1 MLRTFPAVSKMRPE
15 SGHIFWR
22 GSASC
27 LQHSRH
33 ATGNY
38 YSVSVIT
45 ASNRK
50 FNTIFL
56 LLLQAKRN
64 YYSVS
69 VITAGNRKLLRC
81 FCYFAASNRTLLQCF
96 CYYYEQE
103 EITSVFLFLLEA
115 RENYY
120 RLFVI
125 KKCCVCVIYKN
136 C

>member
-69 VITAGNRKLLRC
+69 VITAGNRKLLQC
-81 FCYFAASNRTLLQCF
+81 LCYFAASNRTLLTFFFVITTSKRKLLLCF
-96 CYYYEQE
+96 CFYYKQE
-103 EITSVFLFLLEA
+103 KITIDFLL
-115 RENYY
+115 
-120 RLFVI
+120 
-125 KKCCVCVIYKN
+125 
-136 C
+136 